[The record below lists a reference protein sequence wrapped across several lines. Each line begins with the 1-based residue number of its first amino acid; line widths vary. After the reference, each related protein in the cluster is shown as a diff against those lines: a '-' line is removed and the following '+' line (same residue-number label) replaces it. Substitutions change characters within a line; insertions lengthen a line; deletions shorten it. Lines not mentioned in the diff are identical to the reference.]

1 MTAVSYTDTL
11 ENILIV
17 QASNKYLIYGL
28 KICTN
33 QPIPGLVPV
42 SNWEFADINIQ
53 LLGQQEKQL
62 PFLGKLD
69 WGTYPN
75 SRQQTGVNI
84 WQAQGADGTYSWL
97 EFLPKSQPID
107 FIINYDG
114 SQVWVFWSEEKQ
126 YPTVVSLLLG
136 SVLCR
141 ILLLRG
147 WLCLHASVV
156 GIDGKAIALLG
167 HSCAGKS
174 TTAAALA
181 QRGFP
186 VLADDIAALSPDG
199 TKFWVQPGYPRLRL
213 WQNSVNALGFS
224 VEELPKVTI
233 YAEKRYLDLSV
244 NSDNLWQFQT
254 MPLPLSAIY
263 LLEKRD
269 STLVEPK
276 IVPISPAEALGK
288 LTANVYGKTM
298 LDKQRLGIN
307 FQQLSQLV
315 QFVPI
320 RQLARPDDLGSLSLI
335 CDVLLEDIQPLI
347 SLLK

>member
-1 MTAVSYTDTL
+1 M
-11 ENILIV
+11 
-17 QASNKYLIYGL
+17 QAWNNYLIYGL

-33 QPIPGLVPV
+33 QPLPGLLSVQ
-42 SNWEFADINIQ
+42 NLETADINIQ
-53 LLGQQEKQL
+53 LLGQQQKQV

-69 WGTYPN
+69 WRTYPN
-75 SRQQTGVNI
+75 SSQQRGVNI
-84 WQAQGADGTYSWL
+84 WQAQGTEATYSWL
-97 EFLPKSQPID
+97 EFSPKSQPID
-107 FIINYDG
+107 FIINHDG
-114 SQVWVFWSEEKQ
+114 SRIWVFWSEEKQ

-136 SVLCR
+136 SVLGR
-141 ILLLRG
+141 VLLLQG
-147 WLCLHASVV
+147 MLCLHASVV
-156 GIDGKAIALLG
+156 SIDGKAVALVG

-186 VLADDIAALSPDG
+186 VLADDIAALLADG

-233 YAEKRYLDLSV
+233 YAEKRYLDLSL
-244 NSDNLWQFQT
+244 NCDKLWQFQN

-269 STLVEPK
+269 STLVRPN
-276 IVPISPAEALGK
+276 IVSISQAEALGK
-288 LTANVYGKTM
+288 LAANVYGKTM

-315 QFVPI
+315 QGVPI
-320 RQLARPDDLGSLSLI
+320 RQLARPDDLSSL
-335 CDVLLEDIQPLI
+335 PLI
-347 SLLK
+347 GDFIINDFKQVINNYASKF